1 MGERWS
7 RRAALPLLLALL
19 AVVGCAP
26 AGEGDRP
33 PKVVSVPGDAAT
45 AQEGADLL
53 RPGDLLLLG
62 PGSYREELVVRTPD
76 VTIRGE
82 DRNEVVF
89 DGGGRLG
96 RGILVVADGVR
107 VQNLTVHSYLYYGVL
122 VTGVHDEEGESARGL
137 DGYEP
142 LDPARFP
149 PLQRYAVEH
158 VTAYNNGLY
167 GIYAFNAQHGRIADS
182 YVSGSADSGIYIGQC
197 EDCDAVVAG
206 NVAEGNAIGF
216 ENANASGPLTVIGNR
231 FAGNRVGMT
240 LISNYREAFA
250 PQRSNVVAGNV
261 IVDNAASES
270 PAQADGGFGIGVGVA
285 GGRDN
290 LLIANLIAGHPAAG
304 VVLRNTEDLPAAGN
318 RIAANRFDG
327 NTVDVADAS
336 SERAP
341 GEGNCVD
348 GDGVVALPAA
358 LAGPECASF
367 RSSGAVLEAVQVP
380 PGVPFLRLPAPP
392 AQPGMADPDAL
403 PDRLPDALEHPDVTG
418 MAVPDRSLLG
428 DRARS

>member
-1 MGERWS
+1 
-7 RRAALPLLLALL
+7 
-19 AVVGCAP
+19 
-26 AGEGDRP
+26 
-33 PKVVSVPGDAAT
+33 
-45 AQEGADLL
+45 
-53 RPGDLLLLG
+53 
-62 PGSYREELVVRTPD
+62 
-76 VTIRGE
+76 
-82 DRNEVVF
+82 
-89 DGGGRLG
+89 
-96 RGILVVADGVR
+96 
-107 VQNLTVHSYLYYGVL
+107 LYYGVL
-122 VTGVHDEEGESARGL
+122 VTAVHDEEGESARGL

-304 VVLRNTEDLPAAGN
+304 VVLRN
-318 RIAANRFDG
+318 
-327 NTVDVADAS
+327 
-336 SERAP
+336 
-341 GEGNCVD
+341 
-348 GDGVVALPAA
+348 
-358 LAGPECASF
+358 
-367 RSSGAVLEAVQVP
+367 
-380 PGVPFLRLPAPP
+380 
-392 AQPGMADPDAL
+392 
-403 PDRLPDALEHPDVTG
+403 
-418 MAVPDRSLLG
+418 
-428 DRARS
+428 